1 MNFLGRVNKMK
12 IDSKVIAVALIF
24 GATISPV
31 MAENFYGALDLG
43 QSTAK
48 DACTGFPAGWTG
60 CEETATMY
68 RIAGGYQFTPMW
80 GAEVSYGDLGKPS
93 VGSGILLGIPVS
105 GNYEAS
111 SFQVSATGSFPLGD
125 AFSLIGKV
133 GIARTDVKVSL
144 SGGGVSASESDTT
157 TNLAYGIG
165 AQYAFTEK
173 VSVRAQYED
182 LGTVGDSN
190 TTGTAKVTLLSA
202 GVVYKF

>member
-1 MNFLGRVNKMK
+1 MK
-12 IDSKVIAVALIF
+12 INYKSFALALVISAA
-24 GATISPV
+24 ISPA
-31 MAENFYGALDLG
+31 MAENLYGAVDIG
-43 QSTAK
+43 QSKAK
-48 DACTGFPAGWTG
+48 DACTGFPTGWTG
-60 CEETATMY
+60 CEDTATMF

-93 VGSGILLGIPVS
+93 MGSGIVLGVPTS
-105 GNYEAS
+105 GGYEAS
-111 SFQVSATGSFPLGD
+111 SFQVSATGSFPLGS

-133 GIARTDVKVSL
+133 GIARTDIKVSF
-144 SGGGVSASESDTT
+144 SGGVSASDSATT

-190 TTGTAKVTLLSA
+190 TTGTSKVTLLSV
-202 GVVYKF
+202 GLVLKF